1 MNIIDRFEEDY
12 AVIETD
18 GGMINV
24 ARAKLPENAAEGD
37 VLEFTDGVWTIDE
50 SATEE
55 RRRNA
60 ASKLRRL
67 LGND

>member
-24 ARAKLPENAAEGD
+24 LRSELPENAAEGD
-37 VLEFTDGVWTIDE
+37 VLTYDGTWAVDE
-50 SATEE
+50 TATEE
-55 RRRNA
+55 RRSSMR
-60 ASKLRRL
+60 SRLRRL
-67 LGND
+67 TGND